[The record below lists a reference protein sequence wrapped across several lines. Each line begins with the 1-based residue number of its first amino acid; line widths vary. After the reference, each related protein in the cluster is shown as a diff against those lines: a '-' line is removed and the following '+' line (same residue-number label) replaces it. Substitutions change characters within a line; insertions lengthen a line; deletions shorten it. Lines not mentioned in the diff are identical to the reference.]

1 MRPLVEVD
9 GLRLCAGERAIVDG
23 PPLCAGERAIVDG
36 VDLTL
41 GEGEAVAVVGPSGSG
56 KTTLALAVLGHLR
69 PGIRHAG
76 GRVSVDGQE
85 MLPHPP
91 RHIRGGTIGYVG
103 QDPGAAL
110 NPYAT
115 VSSALI
121 TAAGRRVPR
130 RERAATVRR
139 LLERVAL
146 PGEFAGRYPHQ
157 LSGGQQQRVVVAAA
171 LARSPRLL
179 VLDEPTTALDLLAK
193 AELLAEIRRLREE
206 GVALLWVSHDLATV
220 RSQVDRVVV
229 VGDGRIVA
237 DQPAGQVPTTPR
249 ARAAPRP
256 AIEPRTEPR
265 TDPRTELGTVLE
277 ARAVT
282 AGHGS
287 RVVLSEVEL
296 AVGRGEC
303 LAVLGV
309 SGVGKS
315 TLARCLVGLHRPDGG
330 TVALHGVPL
339 ARDVRARTR
348 AQRAAIG
355 LVAQN
360 PAEALHPRQDVRTAL
375 ARPLRLLRGITA
387 RADQDAEVSRL
398 LDAVRLEPSLATRLP
413 GELSGGQRQRVALA
427 RALAAEPDVLIC
439 DEVTSAL
446 DAETQAGVLDLLGD
460 LRARLGLAVILITHD
475 PAVAATASDSLLV
488 LAKGRVLI
496 TGPTVD
502 LLPADAEPEQVVTRL
517 FGSSNPAEELLV

>member
-1 MRPLVEVD
+1 MSPLVELA
-9 GLRLCAGERAIVDG
+9 GLRLCAGERTVVD
-23 PPLCAGERAIVDG
+23 A

-56 KTTLALAVLGHLR
+56 KTTMALAVLGHLR

-76 GRVSVDGQE
+76 GRVSVDGRE
-85 MLPHPP
+85 MFPHPP
-91 RHIRGGTIGYVG
+91 PGVRGGTIGYVG

-115 VSSALI
+115 VASALL
-121 TAAGRRVPR
+121 TATGRRVPR
-130 RERAATVRR
+130 RERVATVRR

-146 PGEFAGRYPHQ
+146 PGDPEFARRYPHQ

-193 AELLAEIRRLREE
+193 AEMLAEIRRLREE
-206 GVALLWVSHDLATV
+206 GVALLWISHDLGSV
-220 RSQVDRVVV
+220 RSQVDRIVVV
-229 VGDGRIVA
+229 DDGRIV
-237 DQPAGQVPTTPR
+237 DDRPAGQDPAVREGAGAAR
-249 ARAAPRP
+249 ARPPVESPAEPDGDSWTGRAA
-256 AIEPRTEPR
+256 
-265 TDPRTELGTVLE
+265 VLE

-287 RVVLSEVEL
+287 RTVLSEVDL
-296 AVGRGEC
+296 TVRRGEC

-315 TLARCLVGLHRPDGG
+315 TLARCLAGLHRPGDG

-375 ARPLRLLRGITA
+375 VRPLRLLRGITA
-387 RADQDAEVSRL
+387 RAAQDAEVSRL
-398 LDAVRLEPSLATRLP
+398 LEAVRLEPSLATRLP

-427 RALAAEPDVLIC
+427 RALAAEPEVLIC

-460 LRARLGLAVILITHD
+460 LRARLGLAVVLIVHD

-488 LAKGRVLI
+488 LAKGRVLT
-496 TGPTVD
+496 TGPTSD
-502 LLPADAEPEQVVTRL
+502 LLPADAEPERLVTRL